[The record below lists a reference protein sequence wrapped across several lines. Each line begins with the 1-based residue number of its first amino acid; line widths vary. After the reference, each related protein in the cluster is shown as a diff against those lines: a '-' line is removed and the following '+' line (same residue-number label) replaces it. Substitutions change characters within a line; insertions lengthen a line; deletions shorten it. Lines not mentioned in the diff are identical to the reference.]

1 MKSIPWRFLAGA
13 GLCAALASLAMPAMA
28 TAGSCPARGIDGLD
42 PDRQPAIEAL
52 GIAQSRARP
61 LAHALVDG
69 IGPRLTGSPGLD
81 AAYAWAR
88 DTATALGL
96 QNVRLEDWG
105 RFGHGW
111 TQQRA
116 WMRMQAPVPMMF
128 VAQAA
133 PWSVASDGVV
143 EGDALH
149 ADLHSDADFAAWRGR
164 LRGKVLFLGA
174 LPAQDAPVQAAPPR
188 FDAAGAQRELAT
200 VARYFAGRAQRTPA
214 RLEQQAFRARL
225 ARFLADEG
233 VQAVVLPGDP
243 GQAGAGT
250 ARLYLDDNALLAPQP
265 WLPGQAPV
273 FPVVVAGNE
282 AFGRVGRL
290 LQAGTPVRVE
300 YDIAT
305 TTTPAPVHGYNLV
318 AEIPGSDPCLRD
330 EVVEIVAHLDSWA
343 GATGAVDDG
352 AGVIAALEA
361 MRIVRMS
368 GVQPRRT
375 VRLVLFSGEEQGVLG
390 SRAYVDTHYAR
401 VPRDAASGL
410 VAGAPQPGDG
420 FGRFSL
426 AMLVDMGSGP
436 IRGIYAGADPA
447 MAALLRRWQPA
458 LAPLGVD
465 FVLDGPGWPADQSSY
480 TDAGLPALLFLQDPP
495 DYMTR
500 ARHTSVDTYERLD
513 FDGLAQIATVQALL
527 ALNAAMRDA
536 PMPRAAAPSPSS
548 TSAR

>member
-1 MKSIPWRFLAGA
+1 MKPMSAAACRRL
-13 GLCAALASLAMPAMA
+13 LCVALILPVPAWA
-28 TAGSCPARGIDGLD
+28 TSCPVHGSDRAD
-42 PDRQPAIEAL
+42 PALQPRIEAL
-52 GIAQSRARP
+52 GVAGSRARDH
-61 LAHALVDG
+61 AHALIDR

-81 AAYAWAR
+81 AAFEWAG
-88 DTATALGL
+88 ATARAIGL
-96 QNVRLEDWG
+96 DNVRRETWG
-105 RFGHGW
+105 TFGHGW
-111 TQQRA
+111 TQQRT

-133 PWSVASDGVV
+133 PWSPSSDGVV
-143 EGDALH
+143 TGEAVH
-149 ADLHSDADFAAWRGR
+149 ADPRSEADLAAWRGR
-164 LRGKVLFLGA
+164 LRGKVVFLGA
-174 LPAQDAPVQAAPPR
+174 LPAQDPRPDTPASPR
-188 FDAAGAQRELAT
+188 FDAASAQRELDT
-200 VARYFAGRAQRTPA
+200 VGRYFAGRTQRMPA
-214 RLEQQAFRARL
+214 RLRQQAFAAHL
-225 ARFLADEG
+225 ARFLAAEG

-243 GQAGAGT
+243 GGAGAGT
-250 ARLYLDDNALLAPQP
+250 ARLYLDDNALLSPQP
-265 WLPGQAPV
+265 WRPGQAPA

-290 LQAGTPVRVE
+290 LAAGTPVRIE
-300 YDIAT
+300 YEVAT
-305 TTTPAPVHGYNLV
+305 TTTPAPVPGDNLI
-318 AEIPGSDPCLRD
+318 AEIPGHDPCLRD

-361 MRIVRMS
+361 MRILRES
-368 GVQPRRT
+368 GVALRRT

-390 SRAYVDTHYAR
+390 SRAHVDAHYAQ
-401 VPRDAASGL
+401 VPRDPQTGL
-410 VAGAPQPGDG
+410 VSGPVRPRPGH
-420 FGRFSL
+420 GRLSL

-436 IRGIYAGADPA
+436 IRGIYAGADPE

-480 TDAGLPALLFLQDPP
+480 TDAGLPALLFLQDPT

-527 ALNAAMRDA
+527 ALDAAQRDA
-536 PMPRAAAPSPSS
+536 RMPRPPTASPPE
-548 TSAR
+548 